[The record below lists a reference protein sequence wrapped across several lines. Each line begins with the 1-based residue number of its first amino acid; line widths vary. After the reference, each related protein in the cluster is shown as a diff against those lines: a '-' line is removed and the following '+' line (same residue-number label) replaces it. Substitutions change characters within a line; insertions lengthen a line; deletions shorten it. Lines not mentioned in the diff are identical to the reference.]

1 MEVSDIKRVAIIG
14 AGRMGSQIAGLF
26 SRVGRYKVALW
37 DLTDE
42 LLKRSVNSISSDLEK
57 HFLKK
62 GKISEEEYREILDRI
77 KPTTDIARAVADAD
91 FVVEA
96 VVENL
101 DIKKDIF
108 RKMDEAAPPHTI
120 LASNTSALNITEIGS
135 LTRRRDK
142 VVGMHFFN
150 PVAVMKL
157 VEVVRSPLTSDETVE
172 VTCGLA
178 RRLGK
183 EPVVCKD
190 FSFGFIANRAYRA
203 MRDEALQMVWE
214 RVAPPEDIDKAL
226 KLGYALPMGPL
237 ELGDLVGAWEILA
250 ASEESILKETGR
262 RIHPLVKLMVRAGYT
277 GGPGKKGIYDFWK
290 EVLSKW

>member
-1 MEVSDIKRVAIIG
+1 MELTDIKKVAIVG
-14 AGRMGSQIAGLF
+14 AGRMGAQIAGLF
-26 SRVGRYKVALW
+26 SRVGGYKVTLW
-37 DLTDE
+37 DLTHE
-42 LLKRSVNSISSDLEK
+42 LLKRGIDSISSDLER

-62 GKISEEEYREILDRI
+62 RKISEEEYREILGRI
-77 KPTTDIARAVADAD
+77 KPTTDIASAVADAD

-101 DIKKDIF
+101 EVKRDIF
-108 RKMDEAAPPHTI
+108 RKMDEAAPPHAI

-172 VTCGLA
+172 VTCSLA
-178 RRLGK
+178 KKLGK

-237 ELGDLVGAWEILA
+237 ELGDLVGSWEIAA
-250 ASEESILKETGR
+250 ASEESILKETGK

-290 EVLSKW
+290 DVLSKW